1 MRTEF
6 GFPYLFALMS
16 PVLRLF
22 VWGGVCA
29 LAVGHDVLFWFSLV
43 VERLRGHVLLAGSDL
58 LYFVRLDGWFF
69 PSALWLRPGS
79 CLSPGMQLRHKSSR
93 SRCGLATGK
102 TVEPIPEGLRIG
114 SDAVVALRAPDLL
127 VLLAIRGGRVWC
139 QDLFVG
145 FARGTCVS

>member
-1 MRTEF
+1 M
-6 GFPYLFALMS
+6 
-16 PVLRLF
+16 LF
-22 VWGGVCA
+22 V
-29 LAVGHDVLFWFSLV
+29 WFSLV
-43 VERLRGHVLLAGSDL
+43 EERLRGHVLLAGSDL

-79 CLSPGMQLRHKSSR
+79 CLSPGMQLRHMSSR

-102 TVEPIPEGLRIG
+102 TVEPTPEGLLTG

-127 VLLAIRGGRVWC
+127 VLLAVHGGRVWC
-139 QDLFVG
+139 RDLFVG